1 MDKVRDQGLVL
12 ALGGGGARGLAHIG
26 VIEVLV
32 REKIP
37 VRAIVGTSIGAE
49 IGAFFAAGTPIKEI
63 RELACRMDWIS
74 TMRLFTPDFSE
85 LGVSTDKGIREY
97 LTPYMA
103 DKKIE
108 NLPTPFAAI
117 ATDLSTGAQVV
128 IRKGN
133 LLDAVRASISYP
145 GLLTPFQKDGRTLID
160 GGMVNPV
167 PFDSARTLFGGPV
180 LAVQVHP
187 KVEMHA
193 AHREKEALEWD
204 KRLKELLVDVWP
216 NMPQHLSEWFQGF
229 KRKHH
234 FPLHKESNLGVS
246 SVMNQSQLIVQDT
259 IMRLRLRI
267 LPPDLL
273 LKPDI
278 SEIGSLEF
286 YRAEDAII
294 AGKVAAEAQ
303 LETILQLHSTF
314 I

>member
-1 MDKVRDQGLVL
+1 MNGAKDRGLVL

-37 VRAIVGTSIGAE
+37 IRAIVGTSIGAE
-49 IGAFFAAGTPIKEI
+49 IGAFFAAGISSKKM
-63 RELACRMDWIS
+63 RELACRMDWIA
-74 TMRLFTPDFSE
+74 TMRLFTPDS
-85 LGVSTDKGIREY
+85 GTSGISSGKGIREY

-103 DKKIE
+103 DKQIE
-108 NLPTPFAAI
+108 DLPTAFAAI
-117 ATDLSTGAQVV
+117 ATDLSTGEQVV

-145 GLLTPFQKDGRTLID
+145 GLLTPFRKDGRTLID

-167 PFDSARTLFGGPV
+167 PFDSARALFGGPV

-187 KVEMHA
+187 RAELHA
-193 AHREKEALEWD
+193 AHREKEASEWD
-204 KRLKELLVDVWP
+204 KRLKELLADAWP
-216 NMPQHLSEWFQGF
+216 NMPQHLNEWFQGF
-229 KRKHH
+229 RQKHH
-234 FPLHKESNLGVS
+234 LLFHKEMNLGAS
-246 SVMNQSQLIVQDT
+246 SIMNQSQLIIQDM
-259 IMRLRLRI
+259 IMRLRMHI

-286 YRAEDAII
+286 YRAEDAIM
-294 AGKVAAEAQ
+294 AGKAAAEAE
-303 LETILQLHSTF
+303 LETIRQLHSTF

>member
-1 MDKVRDQGLVL
+1 MNRVKDRGLVL

-37 VRAIVGTSIGAE
+37 IRAIVGTSIGAE
-49 IGAFFAAGTPIKEI
+49 IGAFFAAGISSKKM

-74 TMRLFTPDFSE
+74 TMRLFTPDFSD
-85 LGVSTDKGIREY
+85 LGVSTGKGIREY

-103 DKKIE
+103 NKKIE
-108 NLPTPFAAI
+108 NLSTAFAAI
-117 ATDLSTGAQVV
+117 ATDLSTGEQIV

-187 KVEMHA
+187 KVELHA
-193 AHREKEALEWD
+193 AHREKEAPEWD
-204 KRLKELLVDVWP
+204 NRLKELLADAWP
-216 NMPQHLSEWFQGF
+216 SMPPHLTKWFQGF
-229 KRKHH
+229 KRKRH
-234 FPLHKESNLGVS
+234 FPFHKESGLGIS
-246 SVMNQSQLIVQDT
+246 SIMNQAQLVTQDM
-259 IMRLRLRI
+259 IMRLRMHI
-267 LPPDLL
+267 SPPDLL

-286 YRAEDAII
+286 YRAEDAIT
-294 AGKVAAEAQ
+294 AGRTAAEAQ
-303 LETILQLHSTF
+303 LETILQLHATF

>member
-1 MDKVRDQGLVL
+1 MNRVRDRGLVL

-49 IGAFFAAGTPIKEI
+49 IGAFFATGTPIKEI
-63 RELACRMDWIS
+63 RELACRMDWVS
-74 TMRLFTPDFSE
+74 TMRLFTPDSSE
-85 LGVSTDKGIREY
+85 PGVSTDKGIREY

-108 NLPTPFAAI
+108 NLPTAFAAI

-187 KVEMHA
+187 SVEMHA
-193 AHREKEALEWD
+193 AHREKEAPEWD

-229 KRKHH
+229 RRKHH
-234 FPLHKESNLGVS
+234 FPFHKESSLGVS
-246 SVMNQSQLIVQDT
+246 SVMNQSQLIVQDI
-259 IMRLRLRI
+259 IMRLRMHI

-286 YRAEDAII
+286 YRAEDAIT

>member
-1 MDKVRDQGLVL
+1 MNRVKDRGLVL

-37 VRAIVGTSIGAE
+37 IRAIVGTSIGAE
-49 IGAFFAAGTPIKEI
+49 IGAFFAAGISSKKM

-74 TMRLFTPDFSE
+74 TMRLFTPDFSD
-85 LGVSTDKGIREY
+85 LGVSTGKGIREY

-103 DKKIE
+103 DKQIE
-108 NLPTPFAAI
+108 DLPTPFAAI
-117 ATDLSTGAQVV
+117 ATDLSTGEQVV

-187 KVEMHA
+187 KVELHV
-193 AHREKEALEWD
+193 AHREKEAPEWD
-204 KRLKELLVDVWP
+204 NRLKELLADAWP
-216 NMPQHLSEWFQGF
+216 NMPPHLIKWFKGF
-229 KRKHH
+229 KRKRL
-234 FPLHKESNLGVS
+234 FPFHKESSLGVS
-246 SVMNQSQLIVQDT
+246 SIMNQSQLIIQDM
-259 IMRLRLRI
+259 IMRLRMHI
-267 LPPDLL
+267 SPPDLL

-286 YRAEDAII
+286 YRAEDAIL
-294 AGKVAAEAQ
+294 AGKAAVEAQ
-303 LETILQLHSTF
+303 LETIFQLHTTF